1 MIPFPQRGGSAPI
14 VGNATEQLAETQRD
28 VIIVQVSA
36 RAQTLELT
44 VGSDRAYN
52 MNLESKIHLDGRRN
66 GLSTVAVAKLSA
78 VIRTPAVH
86 LTPT

>member
-1 MIPFPQRGGSAPI
+1 MIPFPQRGGS
-14 VGNATEQLAETQRD
+14 GNAMVQLAETQRD

-36 RAQTLELT
+36 CAQCFELT
-44 VGSDRAYN
+44 AGSDRDHN
-52 MNLESKIHLDGRRN
+52 MNLESKIDLDGGGY
-66 GLSTVAVAKLSA
+66 GLSTAAVAKLPA